1 MLANG
6 QYIAAYSSASGDA
19 VVFDTGTGD
28 KLSLIEYKKYPQ
40 DSLSFTLS
48 PDARFAVGTRETLE
62 AEGHSLAAPGPVRTL
77 AYYDR
82 NRILVGGDFSGIYV
96 LGPGQ
101 DPQQVAAANPGST
114 LLAAAGSKLVF
125 GNSRLLALASP
136 RLVRNRVYKGMSRPS
151 PWTMIAMFA
160 LITPVAI
167 YFLYGTLGFLLKKL
181 SKQPAPEKHEPKP
194 EEGP

>member
-1 MLANG
+1 MWDFAGKRVIASKHIDIAEPVTMLANG

-62 AEGHSLAAPGPVRTL
+62 AEGHSLAVPSPVRTL

-96 LGPGQ
+96 LDPGQ
-101 DPQQVAAANPGST
+101 DPQQVAAANPGTT
-114 LLAAAGSKLVF
+114 LLAASGSKLVF
-125 GNSRLLALASP
+125 GNSRLLALAS
-136 RLVRNRVYKGMSRPS
+136 GSCSR
-151 PWTMIAMFA
+151 W
-160 LITPVAI
+160 LC
-167 YFLYGTLGFLLKKL
+167 
-181 SKQPAPEKHEPKP
+181 
-194 EEGP
+194 